1 MGRRGVGRGA
11 KDTGETPSGCSFINS
26 LFIFFLLSS
35 SSWVAMGSHAAQV
48 PEALRC
54 LLEPC
59 GMGVSLVRSAGQAT
73 CGDTQTGER
82 GSLGERE
89 MSENADL
96 LGKVSRGEEA
106 LTGRVS
112 VSP

>member
-1 MGRRGVGRGA
+1 MGKRGVGRGA

-73 CGDTQTGER
+73 CDMRGHADGGGVLGGEGDE
-82 GSLGERE
+82 
-89 MSENADL
+89 
-96 LGKVSRGEEA
+96 
-106 LTGRVS
+106 
-112 VSP
+112 

>member
-1 MGRRGVGRGA
+1 M
-11 KDTGETPSGCSFINS
+11 
-26 LFIFFLLSS
+26 
-35 SSWVAMGSHAAQV
+35 
-48 PEALRC
+48 
-54 LLEPC
+54 
-59 GMGVSLVRSAGQAT
+59 
-73 CGDTQTGER
+73 
-82 GSLGERE
+82 GERE